1 MTIQGNDPEISFNPS
16 APPPPDNVPIATAT
30 AIPIVSAT
38 AVPTEPSNT
47 GNQSSS
53 LLPNGSNI
61 ERITN
66 SDGSL
71 SVKVTKTST
80 QSDGY
85 RSVRIEHYLIPTN
98 MASTVIQSMD
108 LTGEAPS
115 SLYLIKIEDHRLPPE
130 RSVEEAVHRPPGP
143 SVGIAG
149 GGGGAVTN
157 TAVVIDDG
165 DARTRRNRMVCC
177 VAVSI
182 FVLFWV
188 IGFMVSSTHTKE
200 TYHHAPSPSYDDDFF
215 NPLYPTPSYSYPT
228 PPFQTYPT
236 NPVSDDWLSEVTMP
250 PILNAPPTKS
260 PAPSSTPY
268 PTWDHYPF
276 SWLIT
281 PPPNN
286 VHPRAVIISPTFSKK
301 HTPPKKL
308 NEAKLKENEILWLD
322 RV

>member
-1 MTIQGNDPEISFNPS
+1 
-16 APPPPDNVPIATAT
+16 
-30 AIPIVSAT
+30 
-38 AVPTEPSNT
+38 
-47 GNQSSS
+47 
-53 LLPNGSNI
+53 
-61 ERITN
+61 
-66 SDGSL
+66 
-71 SVKVTKTST
+71 
-80 QSDGY
+80 
-85 RSVRIEHYLIPTN
+85 

-108 LTGEAPS
+108 LTGETPS
-115 SLYLIKIEDHRLPPE
+115 SLYLIMIEDHRLPPE

-165 DARTRRNRMVCC
+165 DARTRRNRIVCC

-286 VHPRAVIISPTFSKK
+286 VHPRAVIDTPAITDEQNGGDMKDSSFIISPTFSKK
-301 HTPPKKL
+301 HAKALTPTSSPKSSPPKKL